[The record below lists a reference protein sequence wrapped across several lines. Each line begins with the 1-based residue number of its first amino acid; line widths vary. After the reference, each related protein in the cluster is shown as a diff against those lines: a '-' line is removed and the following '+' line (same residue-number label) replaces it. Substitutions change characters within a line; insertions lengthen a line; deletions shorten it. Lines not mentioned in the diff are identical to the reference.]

1 MKIVNAFLQDA
12 YRFTLEGLDKYWSS
26 IDSAIHHWDII
37 VSAKFLDK
45 KKNFTGKVQH
55 SYCDT
60 TMINSTWITEI
71 IAEVLVHPGRSTT
84 PVTDENYP
92 HLLITDWI

>member
-1 MKIVNAFLQDA
+1 MPTGSHWKVW
-12 YRFTLEGLDKYWSS
+12 TS
-26 IDSAIHHWDII
+26 IGCPLTVPSIIGSII
-37 VSAKFLDK
+37 VSAKILDK

-60 TMINSTWITEI
+60 TMINSTGITEI

-92 HLLITDWI
+92 HLHY